1 MASWHPNHHHDQHP
15 YGDHDAD
22 WCPDEP
28 GVRIRSVTFAELED
42 YLEHLAN
49 PTEGPPL
56 PRARVV
62 GITSPQPGFLD
73 HHGRPGRSAMAEY
86 RRRRAA
92 DWQTWKPTLPLRIAA
107 VLAAGV
113 SAGLLTA
120 TVASSNLAWLTGLT
134 AGAALAWRLRFRPT
148 TDTQAWRRGTQGE
161 RRTARLLA
169 PLERH
174 GYQVFHDLAIPG
186 SAANVDH
193 LVIGP
198 TGVFV
203 IDSKRY
209 RGHLHYSAGRLWH
222 GRRPLDRTLDTLWW
236 EATQAA
242 ETLGFG
248 PDLHIYPV
256 LCVHVARLPWH
267 RELLVDGIPVLAAGA
282 LRSALQTT
290 RQALSREQVELVA
303 AHVHASFQ
311 PAA

>member
-1 MASWHPNHHHDQHP
+1 MASWHPNHHDQHP
-15 YGDHDAD
+15 PSGDQD
-22 WCPDEP
+22 WCPDAP
-28 GVRIRSVTFAELED
+28 GVRIRPVGFAELED

-49 PTEGPPL
+49 PTQRPPL
-56 PRARVV
+56 PTARVV
-62 GITSPQPGFLD
+62 GITSPQEGFLD
-73 HHGRPGRSAMAEY
+73 QHGRPGRSAIAEY

-92 DWQTWKPTLPLRIAA
+92 DWQAWKPTLTLRIAA
-107 VLAAGV
+107 ILAAGV
-113 SAGLLTA
+113 STGLLTA
-120 TVASSNLAWLTGLT
+120 TVANSSVAWLTGLT
-134 AGAALAWRLRFRPT
+134 AAAAVAWRLRFRPT
-148 TDTQAWRRGTQGE
+148 ADTQAWRHGAHGE
-161 RRTARLLA
+161 QRTARLLA
-169 PLERH
+169 PLERQ

-193 LVIGP
+193 LVVGP

-209 RGHLHYSAGRLWH
+209 RGQVHYSAGRLWH

-236 EATQAA
+236 EATQVA
-242 ETLGFG
+242 ETFGFG

-256 LCVHVARLPWH
+256 LCVHVARLPWL

>member
-1 MASWHPNHHHDQHP
+1 MANGHPHHHQHSP
-15 YGDHDAD
+15 GGDHDY
-22 WCPDEP
+22 CPDEP
-28 GVRIRSVTFAELED
+28 GVRIRPVSFAELEY
-42 YLEHLAN
+42 YLEHLTN
-49 PTEGPPL
+49 PSEGPPL

-62 GITSPQPGFLD
+62 GITSPQLEFLG
-73 HHGRPGRSAMAEY
+73 HHGHSGHSAMAEY

-92 DWQTWKPTLPLRIAA
+92 DWQTWKPTLAFRIAA
-107 VLAAGV
+107 VLAAGMSV
-113 SAGLLTA
+113 GLLTA
-120 TVASSNLAWLTGLT
+120 AVANSSLAWLTGL
-134 AGAALAWRLRFRPT
+134 AAAAALAWRLRFHPT
-148 TDTQAWRRGTQGE
+148 ADTLAWRRGAQGE

-193 LVIGP
+193 LVVGP

-236 EATQAA
+236 EATQVA

-256 LCVHVARLPWH
+256 LCVHVARLPWG

-282 LRSALQTT
+282 LRPALQVT
-290 RQALSREQVELVA
+290 RQALSPEQVELVA

>member
-1 MASWHPNHHHDQHP
+1 MMAGWHPNHHDQHP
-15 YGDHDAD
+15 AGDDHDC
-22 WCPDEP
+22 CPDEP
-28 GVRIRSVTFAELED
+28 RVRIRPVTFAELED
-42 YLEHLAN
+42 YLEYLAN
-49 PTEGPPL
+49 PTERPPL

-62 GITSPQPGFLD
+62 GITSPHPAFLD
-73 HHGRPGRSAMAEY
+73 RHGRPGHSAMAEY
-86 RRRRAA
+86 RRQRAT
-92 DWQTWKPTLPLRIAA
+92 DWHTWKRTLTFRIAA

-113 SAGLLTA
+113 STGLLTA
-120 TVASSNLAWLTGLT
+120 AVASSSLAWLTGL
-134 AGAALAWRLRFRPT
+134 AAAAALAWRLRFRPT
-148 TDTQAWRRGTQGE
+148 ADTLAWRRGAQGE

-169 PLERH
+169 PLEGH
-174 GYQVFHDLAIPG
+174 GYHVFHDLAIAG

-193 LVIGP
+193 LVVGP

-222 GRRPLDRTLDTLWW
+222 GRRSLDRTLDTLWW
-236 EATQAA
+236 EATQVA

-256 LCVHVARLPWH
+256 LCVHVARLPWL
-267 RELLVDGIPVLAAGA
+267 RELLVDGIPVLDAGA
-282 LRSALQTT
+282 LRPALQTT
-290 RQALSREQVELVA
+290 RQALSPEQVDLVA

>member
-1 MASWHPNHHHDQHP
+1 
-15 YGDHDAD
+15 
-22 WCPDEP
+22 
-28 GVRIRSVTFAELED
+28 VRIRPITFAELED

-49 PTEGPPL
+49 PTQRPPL
-56 PRARVV
+56 ATARVAE
-62 GITSPQPGFLD
+62 ITSPQPGFLD
-73 HHGRPGRSAMAEY
+73 QHSRPGRSAMAEY
-86 RRRRAA
+86 QRRRAT
-92 DWQTWKPTLPLRIAA
+92 DWQSWKPTLPLRIAA

-113 SAGLLTA
+113 CTGLLMA
-120 TVASSNLAWLTGLT
+120 AAAGSRLVWLTGLA

-148 TDTQAWRRGTQGE
+148 ADTMAWRRGADGE
-161 RRTARLLA
+161 QRTARLLA
-169 PLERH
+169 PLERQ

-186 SAANVDH
+186 SAVNLDH
-193 LVIGP
+193 LVVGP

-236 EATQAA
+236 EATRAA

-256 LCVHVARLPWH
+256 LCVHVARLPWL

-282 LRSALQTT
+282 LRPALQTT
-290 RQALSREQVELVA
+290 RQALSPEQVELVA

>member
-15 YGDHDAD
+15 PGGDHDC
-22 WCPDEP
+22 CPDAP
-28 GVRIRSVTFAELED
+28 GVRIRPVTFAELED

-49 PTEGPPL
+49 PTQRPPL

-62 GITSPQPGFLD
+62 GVTSPQPGFLD
-73 HHGRPGRSAMAEY
+73 QHGRPGRSAMAQY
-86 RRRRAA
+86 RRWRAA
-92 DWQTWKPTLPLRIAA
+92 DWQTWKSTLALRIATI
-107 VLAAGV
+107 LAAGV
-113 SAGLLTA
+113 STGLLTA
-120 TVASSNLAWLTGLT
+120 TVASSSLAWLTGLT
-134 AGAALAWRLRFRPT
+134 AAAALAWPLRFRPT
-148 TDTQAWRRGTQGE
+148 ADTLAWRRGAHGE

-174 GYQVFHDLAIPG
+174 GYQVFHDLAISG

-193 LVIGP
+193 LVVGP

-203 IDSKRY
+203 IDSKCY
-209 RGHLHYSAGRLWH
+209 RGHLHSSAGQLWH
-222 GRRPLDRTLDTLWW
+222 GYRSLDRTLDTLWW
-236 EATQAA
+236 EATQVA
-242 ETLGFG
+242 EALGFG

-256 LCVHVARLPWH
+256 LCVHVARLPWL

-282 LRSALQTT
+282 LRPALQTT
-290 RQALSREQVELVA
+290 RQTLSPEQVELVA